1 MRRCTRIIQYAF
13 LSVASFISVFP
24 FFWVLTAATNTSSLA
39 SQGRLWFGNQL
50 FVNIKNLI
58 ALSNVPVAFWNS
70 TKIALGATVLT
81 LLCTSLAAYGFQ
93 MFPSKLRE
101 RIYALLLLSMMIPF
115 AALMIPLY
123 RIVVGL
129 GLHNNA
135 MAIVLP
141 AVANVFLIFFFRQ
154 NFKSFPTDIISAA
167 RIDGAGEFAIFFKIV
182 MPSMKSTYA
191 AAAIYSFM
199 ANWNNYIW
207 PLIVLQSDDKNTLT
221 LMLSSLSSS
230 YTPDYG
236 VISLG
241 VLVATFPMLVL
252 FCIMQKHFVQGMVG
266 SIK

>member
-1 MRRCTRIIQYAF
+1 MRRFMRVVQYAF
-13 LSVASFISVFP
+13 LSVAGFLSVFP
-24 FFWVLTAATNTSSLA
+24 FLWVLTAATNTSSLA
-39 SQGRLWFGNQL
+39 SQGRLWFGNNL
-50 FVNIKNLI
+50 FANIKNLV
-58 ALSNVPVAFWNS
+58 ALSDVFLVFWNS
-70 TKIALGATVLT
+70 TKIAGGATVLT

-93 MFPSKLRE
+93 IFPSKLRE

-123 RIVVGL
+123 RIIVGL

-141 AVANVFLIFFFRQ
+141 AIANIFLIFFFRQ
-154 NFKSFPTDIISAA
+154 SFQSFPTDIISAA
-167 RIDGAGEFAIFFKIV
+167 RIDGAREFAIFFRVV

-199 ANWNNYIW
+199 GNWNNYIW
-207 PLIVLQSDDKNTLT
+207 PLIVLQSDDKKTLP
-221 LMLSSLSSS
+221 LMLASLSSS

-241 VLVATFPMLVL
+241 VLVATLPVLVL
-252 FCIMQKHFVQGMVG
+252 FCIMQKYFVQGMVG